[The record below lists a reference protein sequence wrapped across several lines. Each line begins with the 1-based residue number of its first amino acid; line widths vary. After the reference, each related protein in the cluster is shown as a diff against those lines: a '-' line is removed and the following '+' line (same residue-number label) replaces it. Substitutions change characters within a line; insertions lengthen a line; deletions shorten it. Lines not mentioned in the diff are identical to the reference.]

1 MGRSAGRARPS
12 RQRQQRAEAPGQG
25 RVSHSGPQSGWDAA
39 RGAGARGDRPLRP
52 PCVRGA
58 ASRTWAPSRAGRRPA
73 RLSGRLRV
81 ARRLGQASRTL
92 CRSPLV
98 TTHRR
103 VCRLPHGLSCASSG
117 RVPRWSGLRG
127 GQVLGRKPRGRAPA
141 PTRRPSGRG
150 RRVTCRRLATGS
162 PRRRGTPCCSTTAAS
177 TRSTTSSPWRSWT
190 SRCSSPSRQVGPL
203 AGRAAPWQALG
214 RLKAPRPHAAPS
226 GVLTARPHVPVREP
240 GLWADPGRA
249 KVRVA
254 CGNPAGR
261 LRGRGRG
268 LAAARRTGGLGA
280 HGPAVGEGRA
290 PTRRGARGPRPL
302 TSAFSPHLPPPTG
315 ETTTAVAPQVPGGVS
330 DGRWH
335 SVRVQYYNKVGG
347 CGPRGPW
354 AARGGRRALLRPEPF
369 ML

>member
-1 MGRSAGRARPS
+1 M
-12 RQRQQRAEAPGQG
+12 
-25 RVSHSGPQSGWDAA
+25 
-39 RGAGARGDRPLRP
+39 
-52 PCVRGA
+52 
-58 ASRTWAPSRAGRRPA
+58 
-73 RLSGRLRV
+73 
-81 ARRLGQASRTL
+81 
-92 CRSPLV
+92 
-98 TTHRR
+98 THRR

-117 RVPRWSGLRG
+117 RAPRWSGLRG

-141 PTRRPSGRG
+141 PARRPPGRG

-203 AGRAAPWQALG
+203 AGRAAPRQALG

-268 LAAARRTGGLGA
+268 LAAARCTGGLGA

-302 TSAFSPHLPPPTG
+302 TSAFSPHLPPHRRDHDR
-315 ETTTAVAPQVPGGVS
+315 GGPA
-330 DGRWH
+330 
-335 SVRVQYYNKVGG
+335 
-347 CGPRGPW
+347 GPRG
-354 AARGGRRALLRPEPF
+354 RERRALALGEGAVLQQGRRVRAPRALGRARRVPGAPPS
-369 ML
+369 

>member
-1 MGRSAGRARPS
+1 M
-12 RQRQQRAEAPGQG
+12 
-25 RVSHSGPQSGWDAA
+25 SHSGPQSGWDAA
-39 RGAGARGDRPLRP
+39 RGAGARGGCPLRP
-52 PCVRGA
+52 PCARGA

-73 RLSGRLRV
+73 RLSGCLRV

-103 VCRLPHGLSCASSG
+103 VCRLPHGLLCASSG
-117 RVPRWSGLRG
+117 RAPRWSGLRG
-127 GQVLGRKPRGRAPA
+127 GQVLGRKPHGRAPV
-141 PTRRPSGRG
+141 PTRRPPGRG

-203 AGRAAPWQALG
+203 AGRAAPRQALG

-268 LAAARRTGGLGA
+268 LAAARRTGGSALTGRPWGKDA
-280 HGPAVGEGRA
+280 PRRAEGRVA
-290 PTRRGARGPRPL
+290 PACSPL
-302 TSAFSPHLPPPTG
+302 LSLHTSPPTG

>member
-1 MGRSAGRARPS
+1 MGRSAGAGEAFP
-12 RQRQQRAEAPGQG
+12 AEAAACRGPGAG
-25 RVSHSGPQSGWDAA
+25 KSVTLGAA
-39 RGAGARGDRPLRP
+39 EWLGRGAGGRGPRWPSP
-52 PCVRGA
+52 P
-58 ASRTWAPSRAGRRPA
+58 AS
-73 RLSGRLRV
+73 
-81 ARRLGQASRTL
+81 L
-92 CRSPLV
+92 CER
-98 TTHRR
+98 RR
-103 VCRLPHGLSCASSG
+103 VPDVGSFPRRKAPCTSVRTPPSGTAAGPSFQNALQESPCHDAQACVQTAPWTLVRLFRESASL
-117 RVPRWSGLRG
+117 VGLRG

-141 PTRRPSGRG
+141 PTRRPPGRG

-203 AGRAAPWQALG
+203 AGRAAPRQALG

-290 PTRRGARGPRPL
+290 PTRRGACGPRPL